1 MDKTQFDEDTMTTT
15 PIRTASKLD
24 RAIALSVSAM
34 LAMTAFVMVAQMQ
47 PGPQIAGVQAFT
59 PAQQA

>member
-1 MDKTQFDEDTMTTT
+1 MTTT